1 MQTRTSVRRILAV
14 AATLVGSIQL
24 SQAQINVG
32 EDNGIT
38 GSHASAFSGDGNVVA
53 GDYSAAGGY
62 LNNIDAA
69 ADYSFLGG
77 GYDNW
82 IFNYYS
88 VIGGGSQ
95 NKIHSAAGFIGG
107 GFNNNLLA
115 DALGGTIAGGNSNIV
130 THARATVGGGSTN
143 IAAGAYSTIPG
154 GRQAKTT
161 KTGQFAIANGNFAT
175 PGDAQMSFYIFRGLT
190 TDNNWKELFLDGVS
204 ERLTIPNNSSF
215 LLEVQVIARGTTTE
229 NGMKGNFWHRWFYVE
244 NRAGDLVGEEMVFNP
259 GSVGSDFQAVKAE
272 RPGILFDLD
281 ADSTLDAVTIKVNG
295 EGGEN
300 VWWVVTVR
308 TTELIRP

>member
-1 MQTRTSVRRILAV
+1 MQTRKSVSRILAV
-14 AATLVGSIQL
+14 VATLVGSLQL
-24 SQAQINVG
+24 SNAQINVG
-32 EDNGIT
+32 GDNVIT

-69 ADYSFLGG
+69 ADYTFLGG

-82 IFNYYS
+82 IYNYYS

-95 NKIHSAAGFIGG
+95 NKIHCAGAFIGG
-107 GFNNNLLA
+107 GFGNSLLA

-161 KTGQFAIANGNFAT
+161 KTGQFAYANGNFAA
-175 PGDAQMSFYIFRGLT
+175 PGDAQMSVYIFRGVT
-190 TDNNWKELFLDGVS
+190 TDNNWTELFLDGAS
-204 ERLTIPNNSSF
+204 ERLTIPNNASF
-215 LLEVQVIARGTTTE
+215 LCEILTVCRGTVTE
-229 NGMKGNFWHRWFYVE
+229 NGMRGNFTHDWFYVE
-244 NRAGDLVGEEMVFNP
+244 NRGGTLFGNYMEHGTSLFRVEKF
-259 GSVGSDFQAVKAE
+259 E
-272 RPGILFDLD
+272 RPNIGAI
-281 ADSTLDAVTIKVNG
+281 AEANSTHDAVTIKVKG
-295 EGGEN
+295 ESGEN
-300 VWWVVTVR
+300 VNFVVTVR
-308 TTELIRP
+308 TVELIKP